1 MKELKYYVFKFR
13 LKKDEEF
20 CSQCNLIDTH
30 VLMLGNSLSYKENEM
45 KYALDKFLSKFDGHD
60 VTNFCIIP
68 KTIFNESCI
77 YEHIGGKVYLISPVF
92 LTDRDL
98 KSYRYPELVGKI
110 YDDDLKDI
118 KYISTST
125 KEPEAVMEIVKD
137 LFGEDVIN
145 G

>member
-1 MKELKYYVFKFR
+1 MKEVKYYVFKFR

-20 CSQCNLIDTH
+20 CEDCNLIDTH
-30 VLMLGNSLSYKENEM
+30 LLILGNNLTWKEKEM
-45 KYALDKFLSKFDGHD
+45 QYALDQFLSKFDGHD
-60 VTNFCIIP
+60 ISNFCIIP

-77 YEHIGGKVYLISPVF
+77 YEHIGSKVYLITPRY

-98 KSYRYPELVGKI
+98 ISYRYPELVGQI
-110 YDDDLKDI
+110 YDRDLKDI
-118 KYISTST
+118 KYISEST

-137 LFGEDVIN
+137 LFGGGTD

>member
-30 VLMLGNSLSYKENEM
+30 VME
-45 KYALDKFLSKFDGHD
+45 YALDKFLSKFDGHD
-60 VTNFCIIP
+60 ITNFCIIP

-110 YDDDLKDI
+110 YDEDLKDI

>member
-1 MKELKYYVFKFR
+1 MKEIKYYVFKFR
-13 LKKDEEF
+13 LKKGEEF

-30 VLMLGNSLSYKENEM
+30 VLILGNSLSYKENEM
-45 KYALDKFLSKFDGHD
+45 QYALNNFLNKFDGHD
-60 VTNFCIIP
+60 ITNFCIIP
-68 KTIFNESCI
+68 ETIFNESCI

-98 KSYRYPELVGKI
+98 KSYRCPELVGKI
-110 YDDDLKDI
+110 YDEDLKDI
-118 KYISTST
+118 KYISEST

-137 LFGEDVIN
+137 LFGGGTD